1 MADRYIKSGNPL
13 EVVTNYQALSEVI
26 AENMEEVDDSDAYYG
41 DEFIR
46 TIDDFVYYINDEKN
60 KGP

>member
-1 MADRYIKSGNPL
+1 M
-13 EVVTNYQALSEVI
+13 VTNYQALSEVI